1 MTCYVFEKDLN
12 PCSPTYNQVRRK
24 TVSCPKDIL
33 CENGD
38 NSNIE
43 EEKDII
49 DNQDIQSNFY
59 EVLLTSN
66 NNTFYL
72 EIKTSDNISANEDF
86 LFFIKFEFKN
96 SYTNI
101 IKSGNINF
109 VLKQGFDYVKT
120 KTFYLDTNE
129 SFLRITD
136 LNAFGSITYTKLNVK
151 PIA

>member
-12 PCSPTYNQVRRK
+12 PCSPTYNHVRK
-24 TVSCPKDIL
+24 KIVTCPPNIN
-33 CENGD
+33 CQNGD

-49 DNQDIQSNFY
+49 DNQDIQSNYY
-59 EVLLTSN
+59 EVLITSN

-72 EIKTSDNISANEDF
+72 EIKTSNNIAANEDF

-101 IKSGNINF
+101 IKQGNINF

-136 LNAFGSITYTKLNVK
+136 LSAYGSITYTKLNVK
-151 PIA
+151 PVA